1 MSAFGAALSVA
12 CGVIVLVVILLT
24 EFKDMD
30 FDLRDYDDG
39 HVGMGMAPPDITTDR
54 SNPSYI
60 KDDGGEIQRG
70 NYPRQPPMLESG
82 ADLTHF

>member
-1 MSAFGAALSVA
+1 MA

-30 FDLRDYDDG
+30 FDLRDDDDG
-39 HVGMGMAPPDITTDR
+39 RVGMGMAPHR
-54 SNPSYI
+54 SNPSYV

-70 NYPRQPPMLESG
+70 NYPRQLPKLESG
-82 ADLTHF
+82 ADLTNF